1 MGIKILHW
9 LGIIACITLIVTCFL
24 PWVHYADINQTF
36 TGFYSYKNEYG
47 KPGKFLVLLA
57 AIILLF
63 MLLPKV
69 WAKRANLFVSALAL
83 AYAVK
88 SFILFSSCYNN
99 YCPEKLFGIYL
110 IVICTVII
118 LVASGLPKLKITKK
132 IENARTVTKYI
143 AENEDFMKSITVIFR
158 KLHNSNEVM
167 GNDFKLFELMT
178 TYENL
183 GLAAGAELFE
193 GFEEVKKDILRLAQ
207 HYGTLDIEFVPC
219 HIDPAFSNFILDED
233 DNIYL
238 IDWEYSGMFDP
249 MWDIAAYS
257 LEAGYTESEED
268 LFVNYY
274 FQREATA
281 LEKERIH
288 LHKIFQD
295 YFWSLWTLF
304 KEEKG
309 DDFGTYGKNRFERA
323 KKNIIVFNN
332 TFVKI

>member
-1 MGIKILHW
+1 MEKLIGIIREALELPNAEIKIIGISGGMTNLNYHVLIDSVSYIVRVPGNGTKHIINRVEEKKNLE
-9 LGIIACITLIVTCFL
+9 LGTAIG
-24 PWVHYADINQTF
+24 INPELRYF
-36 TGFYSYKNEYG
+36 NVNTG
-47 KPGKFLVLLA
+47 
-57 AIILLF
+57 
-63 MLLPKV
+63 
-69 WAKRANLFVSALAL
+69 
-83 AYAVK
+83 
-88 SFILFSSCYNN
+88 
-99 YCPEKLFGIYL
+99 
-110 IVICTVII
+110 
-118 LVASGLPKLKITKK
+118 LKITKK

-143 AENEDFMKSITVIFR
+143 AENEAFMKSITVIFR
-158 KLHNSNEVM
+158 RLHNSNKVM
-167 GNDFKLFELMT
+167 GNKFKLFELMT

-183 GLAAGAELFE
+183 GLEAGAQLFE
-193 GFEEVKKDILRLAQ
+193 GFEEVKKDILRLKE
-207 HYGTLDIEFVPC
+207 HYETLDIENVPC

-233 DNIYL
+233 DIIYL

-257 LEAGYTESEED
+257 LEAGYSESEED

-274 FQREATA
+274 FQREATE

-332 TFVKI
+332 TYVKI